1 MVEKQNMNS
10 LKKSVRNNLVFLLI
24 FLGLPSAV
32 FAAEDENIFGTIQA
46 PPGVDK
52 WQEEV
57 GEGNIG
63 IFLFISQI
71 IKLVTIAAGIWT
83 MFNFILAGWIYLT
96 AGGDSS
102 ASEKVSTKM
111 TNSVIGLVIVALSY
125 SIAALLGLLI
135 FGDAD
140 FFLNPTL
147 QTIE

>member
-1 MVEKQNMNS
+1 MTKF
-10 LKKSVRNNLVFLLI
+10 KKSFHKCLTFLLI
-24 FLGLPSAV
+24 FLGFPSGV
-32 FAAEDENIFGTIQA
+32 FAEEGENIFGTIEA

-63 IFLFISQI
+63 IFLFVSQI
-71 IKLVTIAAGIWT
+71 IKLITIAAGIWT
-83 MFNFILAGWIYLT
+83 MFNFILAGWIYIT
-96 AGGDSS
+96 SSGDSS
-102 ASEKVSTKM
+102 AGEKVSTKM

-125 SIAALLGLLI
+125 SIAALLGLII